1 MTDIPHFALP
11 FRFVNGAAVVFEQ
24 DTTDEILSCVLAIML
39 CPLGYRVELP
49 TFGITDPTFTQMP
62 VNTAEL
68 ELVLDTWEPRSH
80 EAAGVL
86 PDAADSLMAHVLVR
100 VGVTSE
106 D

>member
-1 MTDIPHFALP
+1 MADIPHFALP
-11 FRFVNGAAVVFEQ
+11 LRFVNGAAVVVEQ

-39 CPLGYRVELP
+39 CPIGYRVELP
-49 TFGITDPTFTQMP
+49 TFGIPDPAFTQMP

-68 ELVLDTWEPRSH
+68 ELALDTWEPRSH
-80 EAAGVL
+80 EVARASTDPV
-86 PDAADSLMAHVLVR
+86 DELMAHVLVR